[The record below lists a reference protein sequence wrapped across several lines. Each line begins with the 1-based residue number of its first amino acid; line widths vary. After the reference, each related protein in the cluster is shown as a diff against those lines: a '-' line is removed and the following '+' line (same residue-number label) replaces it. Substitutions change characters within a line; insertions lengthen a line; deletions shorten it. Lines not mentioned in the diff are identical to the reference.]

1 MNYKISNKLVL
12 VTGASRGIGEEIC
25 KSLAKEGA
33 RIVACS
39 RNKKN
44 LLKLISSLPNKR
56 KHFLFDVDLSS
67 ESQLCDFIKEV
78 KKKKIEP
85 DIIVNNLGGN
95 LGYTDPLGPL
105 DEWKQVMSLNVEV
118 AIEINRSFIPGMIKK
133 KWGRICHI
141 SSISALENQ
150 GSPSYCASKAAL
162 NAYVRSLARYVA
174 KHNVILT
181 SVMPGA
187 VFTKNGYWDNELK
200 KNPKRVKKYLL
211 ERMAIQRFGKT
222 GEISEIVK
230 FLCSDLASFFV
241 GSAILIDGGQGR
253 SFFPNDFE

>member
-1 MNYKISNKLVL
+1 MNYKIKNKFAL

-25 KSLAKEGA
+25 KSFAREGVK
-33 RIVACS
+33 IIACS

-44 LLKLISSLPNKR
+44 LSKLISSLPDKK
-56 KHFLFDVDLSS
+56 KHFLFNVDLSKR
-67 ESQLCDFIKEV
+67 SQLLDFIK
-78 KKKKIEP
+78 KIKDKEIYP
-85 DIIVNNLGGN
+85 DIIVNNLGGT
-95 LGYTDPLGPL
+95 LGYRDPLGPL
-105 DEWKQVMSLNVEV
+105 DEWKKVMSLNVEV
-118 AIEINRSFIPGMIKK
+118 AIELNRTFIPHMIKK

-150 GSPSYCASKAAL
+150 GPPSYCAAKAAL

-187 VFTKNGYWDNELK
+187 VFTKGGYWDIELK
-200 KNPKRVKKYLL
+200 RNPKRVKKYLS

-230 FLCSDLASFFV
+230 FLCSDLATFFV
-241 GSAILIDGGQGR
+241 GSAILVDGGQGR
-253 SFFPNDFE
+253 SFFPNDFK

>member
-1 MNYKISNKLVL
+1 MNYKIKNKYALI
-12 VTGASRGIGEEIC
+12 TGASKGIGEEIC
-25 KSLAKEGA
+25 KSLSKEGA
-33 RIVACS
+33 IIIACS
-39 RNKKN
+39 RSKKN
-44 LLKLISSLPNKR
+44 LLKLTSSLPNKK
-56 KHFLFDVDLSS
+56 KHILFDVDLSEDS
-67 ESQLCDFIKEV
+67 EVHDLINEI

-85 DIIVNNLGGN
+85 DIIVNNIGGN
-95 LGYTDPLGPL
+95 LGYKDPLGPL
-105 DEWKQVMSLNVEV
+105 GEWKQVMSLNVEV
-118 AIEINRSFIPGMIKK
+118 AIEINRSFIPRMIKK

-174 KHNVILT
+174 KHNVILN

-187 VFTKNGYWDNELK
+187 VLTKDGYWDNELK
-200 KNPKRVKKYLL
+200 KNPKKVKQYLS
-211 ERMAIQRFGKT
+211 ERMAIKRFGKT
-222 GEISEIVK
+222 NEISEIVK

-241 GSAILIDGGQGR
+241 GSAILVDGGQGR

>member
-1 MNYKISNKLVL
+1 MNYKISNKFAL

-25 KSLAKEGA
+25 KSLAKDGTT
-33 RIVACS
+33 IIACS

-44 LLKLISSLPNKR
+44 LSKLISSLPNSE
-56 KHFLFDVDLSS
+56 KHFSFNVDLSKRL
-67 ESQLCDFIKEV
+67 QLNSFIK
-78 KKKKIEP
+78 KIKHKKIYP
-85 DIIVNNLGGN
+85 DIIVNNLGGS
-95 LGYTDPLGPL
+95 LGYTDPLGPV

-118 AIEINRSFIPGMIKK
+118 ALELNRAFIPYMIKK

-141 SSISALENQ
+141 SSVSSIENQ

-187 VFTKNGYWDNELK
+187 VYTKDGYWDRESK
-200 KNPKRVKKYLL
+200 TNPKKVKKYLS

-222 GEISEIVK
+222 SEISEIVK
-230 FLCSDLASFFV
+230 FLCSDLATFFV
-241 GSAILIDGGQGR
+241 GSAILVDGGQGR
-253 SFFPNDFE
+253 SFFPNDF